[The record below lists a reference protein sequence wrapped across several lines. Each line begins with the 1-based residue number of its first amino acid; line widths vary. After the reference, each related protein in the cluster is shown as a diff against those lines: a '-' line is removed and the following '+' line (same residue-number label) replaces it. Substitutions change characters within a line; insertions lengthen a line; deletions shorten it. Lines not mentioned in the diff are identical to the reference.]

1 MANEW
6 MKTAVVCMRT
16 SSCSLAADKPTTY
29 IAALRFED
37 VDEARDEGGVDGGCG
52 DADGGA
58 EGEDLRLR

>member
-1 MANEW
+1 
-6 MKTAVVCMRT
+6 MKTAVVCMCM
-16 SSCSLAADKPTTY
+16 SSCSPTGDKPTY

>member
-6 MKTAVVCMRT
+6 MKTAVVCMCT
-16 SSCSLAADKPTTY
+16 SSCSPTRDKPTY